1 MEFAS
6 LEDAFPQTESYTGKN
21 SQSSK
26 GNRTKEGFQGGLPP
40 TDADRPAVVRM
51 NDIPAMNQGSNQSQN
66 VLDDLL
72 DESSKFLKKPTVNN
86 SLPKPRSLNSLEKG
100 TLPSYFGAEP
110 FTNPND
116 DTHASFTNVKNKN
129 AYMLESD
136 FTKSFD
142 GSGYQKATGSELPV
156 PELRSQW
163 KLMSANR
170 VESAA
175 VAPNANKSGGQFA
188 GMGTAEI
195 DSMRS
200 KIDQLMARLDDLEN
214 RAAGANPQL
223 EVMSFIMTGL
233 FLMFVIDLAVR
244 KSTTMRM
251 VNVR

>member
-6 LEDAFPQTESYTGKN
+6 LEDAFPQMD
-21 SQSSK
+21 SSRGQNK
-26 GNRTKEGFQGGLPP
+26 PRSKEGFQSGLPP
-40 TDADRPAVVRM
+40 TDADRPAVIRM
-51 NDIPAMNQGSNQSQN
+51 NDVPAMNMPQPNKQDT
-66 VLDDLL
+66 LDDLL

-86 SLPKPRSLNSLEKG
+86 SLPKPRSLNSLETAKM
-100 TLPSYFGAEP
+100 PSYFGAEP
-110 FTNPND
+110 FTNPNED
-116 DTHASFTNVKNKN
+116 SHATFNNVKNKD

-142 GSGYQKATGSELPV
+142 GTGFNKATGSELPV
-156 PELRSQW
+156 PELRNRW
-163 KLMSANR
+163 KLMSADR
-170 VESAA
+170 IESSA
-175 VAPNANKSGGQFA
+175 VAPNAKSSGQFA
-188 GMGTAEI
+188 GMGTAEF
-195 DSMRS
+195 DAMRT

-233 FLMFVIDLAVR
+233 FLMFIIDLAVR

>member
-6 LEDAFPQTESYTGKN
+6 LEDAFPQTG
-21 SQSSK
+21 SSMAQNK
-26 GNRTKEGFQGGLPP
+26 PRSKEGFQGGLPP

>member
-6 LEDAFPQTESYTGKN
+6 LEDAFPTMNQNKT
-21 SQSSK
+21 SSK
-26 GNRTKEGFQGGLPP
+26 NIQTKEGFQSGLPP

-51 NDIPAMNQGSNQSQN
+51 NNVPAMNQPQANSQDA
-66 VLDDLL
+66 LDDLL

-86 SLPKPRSLNSLEKG
+86 SLPKPRSLNSLEKD
-100 TLPSYFGAEP
+100 TMPSYFGAEP

-116 DTHASFTNVKNKN
+116 DSHAPFTNVKTKN
-129 AYMLESD
+129 GYMLESD

-142 GSGYQKATGSELPV
+142 GTGYQKATGSELPV
-156 PELRSQW
+156 PELRHRW
-163 KLMSANR
+163 KLMSADR

-175 VAPNANKSGGQFA
+175 VVPNPNRSGGQFA

-233 FLMFVIDLAVR
+233 FLMFVVDLAVR

-251 VNVR
+251 VNIR

>member
-6 LEDAFPQTESYTGKN
+6 LEDAFPQTGSSTGQNKPR
-21 SQSSK
+21 S
-26 GNRTKEGFQGGLPP
+26 KEGFQGGLPP

-51 NDIPAMNQGSNQSQN
+51 NDIPAMNQGPGQSQN

-86 SLPKPRSLNSLEKG
+86 SLPKPRSLNSLEKESM
-100 TLPSYFGAEP
+100 PSYFGAEP
-110 FTNPND
+110 FTNPNEES
-116 DTHASFTNVKNKN
+116 HASFTNVKSKN
-129 AYMLESD
+129 GYMLESD

-142 GSGYQKATGSELPV
+142 GSGYQKASGSELPV
-156 PELRSQW
+156 PELRHRW
-163 KLMSANR
+163 KQMSADR
-170 VESAA
+170 VESAV
-175 VAPNANKSGGQFA
+175 VAPNAKLSGQFS
-188 GMGTAEI
+188 GMGTAEF

-233 FLMFVIDLAVR
+233 FLMFVVDLAVR

>member
-6 LEDAFPQTESYTGKN
+6 LEDAFPGEMKPKTHNKS
-21 SQSSK
+21 
-26 GNRTKEGFQGGLPP
+26 KEGFQSGLPP
-40 TDADRPAVVRM
+40 TDADRPAVRRM
-51 NDIPAMNQGSNQSQN
+51 NDIPAMNQPNGQN
-66 VLDDLL
+66 TLDDLL

-86 SLPKPRSLNSLEKG
+86 SLPKPRSLNSLEKD
-100 TLPSYFGAEP
+100 TMPSYFGAEP

-116 DTHASFTNVKNKN
+116 DSHASFTNIKTKNG
-129 AYMLESD
+129 YMLESD

-156 PELRSQW
+156 PELRHRW
-163 KLMSANR
+163 KLMSADR
-170 VESAA
+170 VESSQ
-175 VAPNANKSGGQFA
+175 VDPNRKNTGGGQFA
-188 GMGTAEI
+188 GMGTAEF

-233 FLMFVIDLAVR
+233 FLMFVVDLAVR

-251 VNVR
+251 VNIR

>member
-6 LEDAFPQTESYTGKN
+6 LEDAFPTMSQNK
-21 SQSSK
+21 QSSNGK
-26 GNRTKEGFQGGLPP
+26 RSKEGFQSGLPP

-51 NDIPAMNQGSNQSQN
+51 NDIPAMNQLSSNGQDALDT
-66 VLDDLL
+66 LDDLL

-86 SLPKPRSLNSLEKG
+86 SLPKPKSLNSLEKAPM
-100 TLPSYFGAEP
+100 PSYFGAEP

-116 DTHASFTNVKNKN
+116 DNHASFTNVKNKN
-129 AYMLESD
+129 GYMLESD

-156 PELRSQW
+156 PELRHRW
-163 KLMSANR
+163 KLMSADR
-170 VESAA
+170 VESSA
-175 VAPNANKSGGQFA
+175 VTPNSNKSGGQFA
-188 GMGTAEI
+188 GMGTAEF

-233 FLMFVIDLAVR
+233 FLMFIIDLAVR

>member
-6 LEDAFPQTESYTGKN
+6 LEDAFPGEMKLKTNKRS
-21 SQSSK
+21 
-26 GNRTKEGFQGGLPP
+26 KEGFQSGLPP

-51 NDIPAMNQGSNQSQN
+51 NDIPAMNQPQPNGQDA
-66 VLDDLL
+66 LDDLL

-86 SLPKPRSLNSLEKG
+86 SLPKPRSLNSLEKD
-100 TLPSYFGAEP
+100 TMPSYFGAEP

-116 DTHASFTNVKNKN
+116 ESHAPFTNVKTKN
-129 AYMLESD
+129 GYMLESD

-156 PELRSQW
+156 PELRHRW
-163 KLMSANR
+163 KLMSADR
-170 VESAA
+170 VESSQID
-175 VAPNANKSGGQFA
+175 PNKKNSGGQFA
-188 GMGTAEI
+188 GMGTAEF
-195 DSMRS
+195 DAMRS

-233 FLMFVIDLAVR
+233 FLMFVVDLAVR

>member
-6 LEDAFPQTESYTGKN
+6 LEDAFPHMDSSTGQTKLG
-21 SQSSK
+21 SK
-26 GNRTKEGFQGGLPP
+26 EKMSKEGFQSGLPP

-51 NDIPAMNQGSNQSQN
+51 KNIPSMKQERLEEQGA
-66 VLDDLL
+66 LDDLL

-86 SLPKPRSLNSLEKG
+86 SLPKPRSLNSLETGKM
-100 TLPSYFGAEP
+100 PSYFGAEP
-110 FTNPND
+110 FTNPSED
-116 DTHASFTNVKNKN
+116 RRASFTNVKNTD

-142 GSGYQKATGSELPV
+142 GIGFNKATGSELPV
-156 PELRSQW
+156 PELRNRW
-163 KLMSANR
+163 KLMSADR
-170 VESAA
+170 IESSA
-175 VAPNANKSGGQFA
+175 VAPNARSSGQFA
-188 GMGTAEI
+188 GMGTAEF
-195 DSMRS
+195 DAMRT

-233 FLMFVIDLAVR
+233 FLMFIIDLAVR

>member
-6 LEDAFPQTESYTGKN
+6 LEDAFPQTG
-21 SQSSK
+21 SSMAQNK
-26 GNRTKEGFQGGLPP
+26 PRSNEGFQGGLPP

-51 NDIPAMNQGSNQSQN
+51 NDVPAMNHPKGQN
-66 VLDDLL
+66 ILDDLL

-86 SLPKPRSLNSLEKG
+86 SLPKPRSLNSLEKD
-100 TLPSYFGAEP
+100 TMPSYFGAEP

-116 DTHASFTNVKNKN
+116 DSHASFTNIKSKNG
-129 AYMLESD
+129 YMLESD

-156 PELRSQW
+156 PELRARW
-163 KLMSANR
+163 KVMSADR

-175 VAPNANKSGGQFA
+175 VNPNANRNGGGQFA

-233 FLMFVIDLAVR
+233 FLMFVVDLAVR

>member
-6 LEDAFPQTESYTGKN
+6 LEDAFPQTG
-21 SQSSK
+21 SSMAQNK
-26 GNRTKEGFQGGLPP
+26 PRSKEGFQGGLPP

-51 NDIPAMNQGSNQSQN
+51 NDIPAMNQGSGQSQN

-86 SLPKPRSLNSLEKG
+86 SLPKPRSLNSLEKESM
-100 TLPSYFGAEP
+100 PSYFGAEP
-110 FTNPND
+110 FTNPSED
-116 DTHASFTNVKNKN
+116 SHASFTNVKSKN
-129 AYMLESD
+129 GYMLESD

-142 GSGYQKATGSELPV
+142 GTGYQKATGSELPV
-156 PELRSQW
+156 PELRHRW
-163 KLMSANR
+163 KQMSADR
-170 VESAA
+170 VESAV
-175 VAPNANKSGGQFA
+175 VAPNAKLSGQFA
-188 GMGTAEI
+188 GMGTAEF

-233 FLMFVIDLAVR
+233 FLMFVVDLAVR

>member
-6 LEDAFPQTESYTGKN
+6 LEDAFPNMGQTKP
-21 SQSSK
+21 SSK
-26 GNRTKEGFQGGLPP
+26 GKRSKEGFQDGLPP

-51 NDIPAMNQGSNQSQN
+51 NDIPAMNQPQPNSQDG
-66 VLDDLL
+66 LDDLL

-86 SLPKPRSLNSLEKG
+86 SLPKPRSLNSLETDKY
-100 TLPSYFGAEP
+100 PSYFGAEP

-116 DTHASFTNVKNKN
+116 DTHALFTNVANKTG
-129 AYMLESD
+129 YMLESD

-156 PELRSQW
+156 PELRARW
-163 KLMSANR
+163 KLMSADR
-170 VESAA
+170 VESSA

-233 FLMFVIDLAVR
+233 FLMFVVDLAVR

>member
-6 LEDAFPQTESYTGKN
+6 LEDAFPQTG
-21 SQSSK
+21 SSMAQNK
-26 GNRTKEGFQGGLPP
+26 PRSKEGFQSGLPP

-51 NDIPAMNQGSNQSQN
+51 NDVPAMNQGPGQSQN

-86 SLPKPRSLNSLEKG
+86 SLPKPRSLNSLEKESM
-100 TLPSYFGAEP
+100 PSYFGAEP
-110 FTNPND
+110 FTNPNEES
-116 DTHASFTNVKNKN
+116 HASFTNVKSKN

-142 GSGYQKATGSELPV
+142 GSGYQKASGSELPV
-156 PELRSQW
+156 PELRHRW
-163 KLMSANR
+163 KQMSADR
-170 VESAA
+170 VESAV
-175 VAPNANKSGGQFA
+175 VAPNAKLSGQFA
-188 GMGTAEI
+188 GMGTAEF

-233 FLMFVIDLAVR
+233 FLMFVVDLAVR

-251 VNVR
+251 VNIR